1 MNLPYRLLKSAG
13 IILIAL
19 IVLAM
24 AAALAVRFVFA
35 PNIDHFREQI
45 EQRLSARTGQHVTIG
60 KLAID
65 WTGIVPRL
73 RLRALQVADQ
83 SADPTDTPML
93 TVGEAV
99 ASLDWASA
107 LQLQLEPA
115 AVEIQQIH
123 LNMTRDRQNRIWL
136 LGRRLDSDN
145 AHSTPEAVDAGHITL
160 APLSDLLQSLP
171 EITVLNGSFSW
182 IDQTRPQAGPFT
194 LSDFTLQLTKN
205 RTKRVLSASARLP
218 AHVGHSIQLLS
229 SLQQDSSAGKQAQDG
244 GASKPTQGSSAGRQ
258 MQGSGAVKQVQNS
271 GTGKQT
277 PVWSGN
283 MRVSVLNTDVLAA
296 RPWFDI
302 PPKVKSGLVS
312 HAVVDLQIDRN
323 VPQNMMVAYGLEK
336 VRIEDRIRN
345 HAFIIAADSLTSR
358 LSSSFTSVVNEFNRW
373 RVSEHESGATENIS
387 YPSVQF
393 ESSVRGFYY
402 KDPVIFENPLL
413 IDEASVRGDFS
424 RNSVQ
429 EPRVNF
435 TRAIVKNRDLQME
448 GAGTWRSDVNSDN
461 GIVDLSGSLRAVSL
475 PHLHNYLPN
484 VMDPDAREWLK
495 DAFQSGELSSAEFEL
510 KGIVDDFP
518 FGLAPDSGSFR
529 LRGTYADLLLNYH
542 QKDIRGKRWPVVN
555 SDSGTIH
562 FQNDQIII
570 DSVQAFY
577 TMPDGQRLDLDA
589 FHGVVSSLEKNTTV
603 DLQAKAK
610 GRAEDFLTFTKIS
623 PLGDLINNV
632 LDEAQGSGQWTIPI
646 DLFIPVLDADNS
658 RISGSIHLQD
668 GRFRLT
674 PDFPWA
680 EHLEGEMPF
689 TETQLQAKAVKGVML
704 GGKVVFDGPIGT
716 VGKPLSIN
724 GTLTAAGLHQLI
736 PVQGMQR
743 ISGSTNYTSQ
753 VHFSPGGRVKVQF
766 KSDLSGLATR
776 FPDGLSKPASARWPT
791 TIIWRANDGAK
802 DNGKRYLDIRIDGT
816 RTQAILEHDVNSSK
830 GPYFSRGTIGV
841 NRAAELGQPG
851 LTVLA
856 QNPTLD
862 AQAWDDIVDEF
873 ADSGS
878 TDRERQILPDVS
890 YVAIQTPAFLV
901 KGQTLTD
908 ATLAATKTGGLWNLQ
923 LNADQVQG
931 SGTWAPGVRARAPGN
946 LIVRLDTLNIIE
958 SVNDRA
964 DKPTPLQTDSDAAKA
979 RAGTTQPLPRLDFS
993 VKRLT
998 VYGKE
1003 MGQMILKG
1011 YPLPD
1016 SNDWQVDYFSLV
1028 NEGGSLAAQGAIRQQ
1043 GTAKDLQ
1050 LKGKIVVSDLGRF
1063 LETYQWGGV
1072 IKNGNGQMDAE
1083 IDWRNVQDLDL
1094 AMLNGSLSGSLQQG
1108 RLESVQSSAVKALE
1122 LLSLQSFRRLPK
1134 FGETL
1139 GNSVQSGLTFD
1150 TMRSR
1155 LRLDAGRLFVED
1167 FRLNGPSSAIVASG
1181 ATNLKTESL
1190 DFQAVVVP
1198 KLDVSGASVLAGT
1211 IVNPAVGVGA
1221 FLTQWLLQAPL
1232 QRALTV
1238 KYHVTGN
1245 WDKPLFN
1252 DMALPSDAELKS
1264 REAEKKVDELY
1275 RSQ

>member
-13 IILIAL
+13 TVLIAL

-24 AAALAVRFVFA
+24 AAALAVRFLLA
-35 PNIDHFREQI
+35 PNIDHFRQQV
-45 EQRLSARTGQHVTIG
+45 EQRLSAETGQHVTIG

-73 RLRALQVADQ
+73 RLRALQISDQ
-83 SADPTDTPML
+83 TDTPML
-93 TVGEAV
+93 AVGEAV
-99 ASLDWASA
+99 ASLDWGRAM
-107 LQLQLEPA
+107 QLQLEPA

-145 AHSTPEAVDAGHITL
+145 VHSAPEAVDAGNVTL
-160 APLSDLLQSLP
+160 APLSDLLQALP
-171 EITVLNGSFSW
+171 EMTVLNGSFSW

-205 RTKRVLSASARLP
+205 GTKRVLSASARMP
-218 AHVGHSIQLLS
+218 EQVGHSIQLLS
-229 SLQQDSSAGKQAQDG
+229 SLQQDGVAGE
-244 GASKPTQGSSAGRQ
+244 Q
-258 MQGSGAVKQVQNS
+258 MPA
-271 GTGKQT
+271 
-277 PVWSGN
+277 WSGN
-283 MRVSVLNTDVLAA
+283 LRVSVLKMDVLAA

-302 PPKVKSGLVS
+302 PQKVKSGIVS
-312 HAVVDLQIDRN
+312 HAVVDLQIDSN

-336 VRIEDRIRN
+336 VRVEDHIRN
-345 HAFIIAADSLTSR
+345 HEFIIAADSLNSR
-358 LSSSFTSVVNEFNRW
+358 LNSSFTSVINEFNRW
-373 RVSEHESGATENIS
+373 RLSLHDSGMADNIS
-387 YPSVQF
+387 YPPVQF
-393 ESSVRGFYY
+393 ESSVKGFYY
-402 KDPVIFENPLL
+402 KDPVIFENPLS

-424 RNSVQ
+424 RNSMQ

-435 TRAIVKNRDLQME
+435 TQATVHNRDLQME

-495 DAFQSGELSSAEFEL
+495 DAFQNGELSAAEFEL
-510 KGIVDDFP
+510 KGVVDDFP
-518 FGLAPDSGSFR
+518 FGLAPDSGSFL

-542 QKDIRGKRWPVVN
+542 QKEIRGKRWPVVN

-562 FQNDQIII
+562 FKNDQIII
-570 DSVQAFY
+570 DSIQAFY
-577 TMPDGQRLDLDA
+577 TMPKGQRLDLDA

-603 DLQAKAK
+603 DLQAKAR
-610 GRAEDFLTFTKIS
+610 GRAEDFLTFTRIS
-623 PLGDLINNV
+623 PLGNLINNV

-646 DLFIPVLDADNS
+646 ELHIPVLDADNS
-658 RISGSIHLQD
+658 RISGSIDLDD

-680 EHLEGEMPF
+680 EHLDGEMPF
-689 TETQLQAKAVKGVML
+689 TETQLQANAVKGVML

-724 GTLTAAGLHQLI
+724 GTLTAAGLRQLI
-736 PVQGMQR
+736 PVQGMRR
-743 ISGSTNYTSQ
+743 ISGSADYTSL
-753 VHFSPGGRVKVQF
+753 VHFSSGGRVKVQF
-766 KSDLSGLATR
+766 KSDLAGLATR
-776 FPDGLSKPASARWPT
+776 FPDGLSKPKSARWPA
-791 TIIWRANDGAK
+791 TIIWRANDGAR
-802 DNGKRYLDIRIDGT
+802 DNGKRYLDIRIDGI
-816 RTQAILEHDVNSSK
+816 RTQAIFEHDVNSRK

-841 NRAAELGQPG
+841 NKVPELGQPG

-856 QNPTLD
+856 QNPALD
-862 AQAWDDIVDEF
+862 AQAWEDVVDEF
-873 ADSGS
+873 TDSAT

-890 YVAIQTPAFLV
+890 HVTVQAQAFVV
-901 KGQTLTD
+901 KNQTLTG
-908 ATLAATKTGGLWNLQ
+908 ATLAATKTGTQWNLQ
-923 LNADQVQG
+923 LNSDQAQG
-931 SGTWAPGVRARAPGN
+931 SGTWIPGTRSRDPGN
-946 LIVRLDTLNIIE
+946 LTVRLDTLNIIE
-958 SVNDRA
+958 PADERA
-964 DKPTPLQTDSDAAKA
+964 DTRTPLQKERDAAKA
-979 RAGTTQPLPRLDFS
+979 RAGATQPLPRLDLS
-993 VKRLT
+993 VKNLT
-998 VYGKE
+998 VYGKQ

-1011 YPLPD
+1011 YQLPGSD
-1016 SNDWQVDYFSLV
+1016 DWKVDYFSLV
-1028 NEGGSLAAQGAIRQQ
+1028 NEGGSLAGQGSIHQQ

-1050 LKGKIVVSDLGRF
+1050 LQGKVVVSDLGRF
-1063 LETYQWGGV
+1063 LETYQLGGV
-1072 IKNGNGQMDAE
+1072 IKNGNGQIDAE
-1083 IDWRNVQDLDL
+1083 INWKNVQDLDL
-1094 AMLNGSLSGSLQQG
+1094 ATLNGSLSGSLRQG
-1108 RLESVQSSAVKALE
+1108 RLESIQSSAVKALE

-1150 TMRSR
+1150 TVRSR
-1155 LRLDAGRLFVED
+1155 MRLDAGRLFVED

-1181 ATNLKTESL
+1181 MTDLQSESL

-1245 WDKPLFN
+1245 WAKPLLN
-1252 DMALPSDAELKS
+1252 DMALPSEAELKS
-1264 REAEKKVDELY
+1264 RESERKMDELY
-1275 RSQ
+1275 RTH